1 MSFSHPAA
9 NSVRFFC
16 FCVWLPSF
24 LTSAYIL
31 CLLGQPSGESR
42 TQSSIPNSRRS
53 YRLIAA
59 VPLDETLITP
69 PLIVWSS
76 LHSQMKRFPQWG
88 LCLLEQPP
96 PSMPHICKGA
106 VWLIWTGG
114 TGSHSIWM
122 RAKTGQ
128 KVNDPTGQNS
138 PSHRIWSVIWRRC
151 CNTII

>member
-69 PLIVWSS
+69 PLIVWSIPPQS
-76 LHSQMKRFPQWG
+76 DEALPSVGPVFAGTASSQHASHLQRSRLTDLNRWHRFPLNMDESENWAEG
-88 LCLLEQPP
+88 
-96 PSMPHICKGA
+96 
-106 VWLIWTGG
+106 
-114 TGSHSIWM
+114 
-122 RAKTGQ
+122 
-128 KVNDPTGQNS
+128 
-138 PSHRIWSVIWRRC
+138 
-151 CNTII
+151 